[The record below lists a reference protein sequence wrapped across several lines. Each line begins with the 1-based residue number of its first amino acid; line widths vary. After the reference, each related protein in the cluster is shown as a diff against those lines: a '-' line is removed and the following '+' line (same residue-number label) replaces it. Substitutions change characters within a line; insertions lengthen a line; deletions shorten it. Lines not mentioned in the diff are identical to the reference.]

1 MALLEI
7 IEHHDP
13 TGEEIVH
20 RFPPQG
26 SADIKLGAQLV
37 VHETQEAV
45 LYRDGKALDVF
56 GPGRH
61 TLSTQNIPLLGKVI
75 GAPFGG
81 ESPFRV
87 SVVFVNRK
95 TFIDQKW
102 GTREPVVFRD
112 SELGMVRLRAFGNY
126 AYRIADSQLFV
137 NTVVGSQGLFET
149 SRLQDFY
156 RDVIVSRL
164 NDLLGETLK
173 TIFDLAR
180 YYDELGTAAKAR
192 LAEDFAKYGVD
203 LTDFYINSI
212 TPPDEVLEKMDE
224 RSAMGAVGDMN
235 TYMQF
240 KAAQAIEE
248 AAAGGGGGEG
258 GAASAG
264 MGLGLGAGF
273 GAMMPG
279 MIANAMTQAGQ
290 GATATG
296 WRRSSGRGSGSG
308 GRWILLRLRDSGA
321 AGRKVLSGLRRGA
334 SDFRLFRLWSA
345 GARWRQ
351 VLPQLRY
358 QTRGVTVGGFLH
370 SVWGCH

>member
-7 IEHHDP
+7 LEHHDP
-13 TGEEIVH
+13 SGEEIVY
-20 RFPPQG
+20 RFPPEG

-37 VHETQEAV
+37 VHEAQEAV
-45 LYRDGKALDVF
+45 LYRDGKALDTF

-61 TLSTQNIPLLGKVI
+61 TLSTQNIPLLGKII

-87 SVVFVNRK
+87 SVVFVNKR

-112 SELGMVRLRAFGNY
+112 SELGMVRLRAFGTY
-126 AYRIADSQLFV
+126 AYRIEDSQLFV

-149 SRLQDFY
+149 IRLQDFY
-156 RDVIVSRL
+156 RDIIVSRL
-164 NDLLGETLK
+164 NDLMGETLK
-173 TIFDLAR
+173 TIFDLPK

-192 LAEDFAKYGVD
+192 VIEDFAKYGVD
-203 LTDFYINSI
+203 LTNFYINSV
-212 TPPDEVLEKMDE
+212 TPPDEVQEKMDE
-224 RSAMGAVGDMN
+224 RAAMGAVGDMN

-240 KAAQAIEE
+240 KAAQAIQD
-248 AAAGGGGGEG
+248 AAQGGGGGGGEGG

-279 MIANAMTQAGQ
+279 MIAGAIQQAQQGGGGAGAGAAAAGATQPSGGSFCTECGGAVPAGAKFCPNCGHTQAGSGCSGCGQ
-290 GATATG
+290 PVPDGAKFCPNC
-296 WRRSSGRGSGSG
+296 
-308 GRWILLRLRDSGA
+308 GA
-321 AGRKVLSGLRRGA
+321 K
-334 SDFRLFRLWSA
+334 
-345 GARWRQ
+345 Q
-351 VLPQLRY
+351 E
-358 QTRGVTVGGFLH
+358 
-370 SVWGCH
+370 

>member
-7 IEHHDP
+7 LEHHDP
-13 TGEEIVH
+13 TGDEIVY
-20 RFPPQG
+20 RFPPSG

-37 VHETQEAV
+37 VHEAQEAV

-61 TLSTQNIPLLGKVI
+61 TLSTQNIPLLGKII

-81 ESPFRV
+81 DSPFRV
-87 SVVFVNRK
+87 SVVFVNKR
-95 TFIDQKW
+95 TFLDQKW

-112 SELGMVRLRAFGNY
+112 TELGMVRLRAFGNY
-126 AYRIADSQLFV
+126 AYRIKDSQLFV

-149 SRLQDFY
+149 VRLQDFY
-156 RDVIVSRL
+156 RDVIVARL
-164 NDLLGETLK
+164 NDLMGETLK

-180 YYDELGTAAKAR
+180 YYDEIGTAAKAR

-212 TPPDEVLEKMDE
+212 TPPDEVQEKIDE
-224 RSAMGAVGDMN
+224 RAAMGAVGDMS

-240 KAAQAIEE
+240 KAAQAIQD
-248 AAAGGGGGEG
+248 AAQGGGEG
-258 GAASAG
+258 GEGGGNAGAG

-279 MIANAMTQAGQ
+279 MIAQAMQQAGQ
-290 GATATG
+290 GA
-296 WRRSSGRGSGSG
+296 G
-308 GRWILLRLRDSGA
+308 GASGA
-321 AGRKVLSGLRRGA
+321 AA
-334 SDFRLFRLWSA
+334 A
-345 GARWRQ
+345 GGGTAAAAA
-351 VLPQLRY
+351 
-358 QTRGVTVGGFLH
+358 GGFCTDCGGALPAAAKFCP
-370 SVWGCH
+370 GCGKSLAGGGCSGCGQPVPDGSKFCPNCGTKQE

>member
-13 TGEEIVH
+13 TGEEIVY

-26 SADIKLGAQLV
+26 STDIKLGAQLV
-37 VHETQEAV
+37 VQEAQEAV
-45 LYRDGKALDVF
+45 LFRDGKALDVF

-87 SVVFVNRK
+87 SVVFVNKR
-95 TFIDQKW
+95 TFLDQKW

-137 NTVVGSQGLFET
+137 NTVVGSQGLFDT
-149 SRLQDFY
+149 DRLKDFY

-180 YYDELGTAAKAR
+180 NYDELGTAAKAR
-192 LAEDFAKYGVD
+192 LSEDFAKYGVD
-203 LTDFYINSI
+203 LTDFYVNSI
-212 TPPDEVLEKMDE
+212 TPPDEVQEKIDE

-240 KAAQAIEE
+240 KAAQAIQD
-248 AAAGGGGGEG
+248 AAEGGGEG
-258 GAASAG
+258 GGAASSG

-279 MIANAMTQAGQ
+279 MIANAMNQAGQ
-290 GATATG
+290 GGGQAQGGGAPAAG
-296 WRRSSGRGSGSG
+296 GAAAVASG
-308 GRWILLRLRDSGA
+308 GFCADCGTQMPQGAKFCPGCGKAQENSGCT
-321 AGRKVLSGLRRGA
+321 GCGQPVPDGA
-334 SDFRLFRLWSA
+334 KFCPNC
-345 GARWRQ
+345 GTKQ
-351 VLPQLRY
+351 
-358 QTRGVTVGGFLH
+358 GE
-370 SVWGCH
+370 